1 MNDAITST
9 KKGSSSSISSVAGIL
24 DNLEALRFVQR
35 NIGSFGGDPSKVTV
49 FGESAGASN
58 IIFLLTSK
66 SMVERQE
73 NLFQRVFIMSPS
85 HLHFEVMKAEDK
97 IPQMLS
103 KAMSCPDPITS
114 PEASVITWKC
124 LRSKSWQEIS
134 KIMPPQ
140 GKRLFYSIKI
150 FLFFSFFSLTTLLFF
165 YFFFLRCYSFI
176 IFNDLVCT
184 LFWIV

>member
-165 YFFFLRCYSFI
+165 YFFF
-176 IFNDLVCT
+176 
-184 LFWIV
+184 